1 MPNRTGWT
9 RRQFLLAGGGLVA
22 AASAGVA
29 ADAFALAPHRV
40 AVSRMDFGL
49 SGLAPELD
57 GLRLAQVTDVHLYN
71 GVHRAARRVMEVLAA
86 EQPDVVFFLGDLCER
101 PAELPHLEQVLAAC
115 RGRLGTF
122 VTIGNW
128 ERQSGITP
136 AMLARTCSA
145 AGADFLFNES
155 RVVRVG
161 GALLVVVGLDD
172 PVLGFPDPDRALS
185 GAPSGAPVIWVH
197 HGPDLEGRLPAS
209 TPRPELMLAGHTHGG
224 QIRIPGLPPVLPRGA
239 GRFVAGWY
247 HDTLA
252 PLYVSRGVGTTVIRA
267 RFNCPPELPI
277 ITLRRHG
284 AGSVAHH
291 HRRSSG
297 LARGHTS
304 SSVSPS

>member
-1 MPNRTGWT
+1 MHRLCRSDHGTPTMPHRIGWT
-9 RRQFLLAGGGLVA
+9 RRQFLLAGSGLVA

-49 SGLAPELD
+49 CGLAPDLD

-71 GVHRAARRVMEVLAA
+71 GVHRAARRVMEVLSA

-101 PAELPHLEQVLAAC
+101 PAELPHLEQLLAVC

-128 ERQSGITP
+128 ERQTGITP
-136 AMLARTCSA
+136 AMLAKACSA

-161 GALLVVVGLDD
+161 KARLVVVGLDD
-172 PVLGFPDPDRALS
+172 PVLGLPDPNRALD

-197 HGPDLEGRLPAS
+197 HGPDLEGRLPES
-209 TPRPELMLAGHTHGG
+209 TPRPGLMLAGHTHGG

-252 PLYVSRGVGTTVIRA
+252 PLYVSRGIGTTVIRA
-267 RFNCPPELPI
+267 RLNCPPELPI
-277 ITLRRHG
+277 ITLRCAGRG
-284 AGSVAHH
+284 AV
-291 HRRSSG
+291 
-297 LARGHTS
+297 
-304 SSVSPS
+304 